1 MPSLI
6 SPCPAALQRHHAR
19 HHRARL
25 AVVKA
30 LPCAP
35 TPLRGAD
42 GLDDGRSDPVS
53 RDYVMA
59 RDTALRSFASS
70 RRWEVQR

>member
-6 SPCPAALQRHHAR
+6 SLRLAALQRHHAR

-30 LPCAP
+30 LRSAP

-42 GLDDGRSDPVS
+42 GLDAGCGDPAS
-53 RDYVMA
+53 RTYVMA

-70 RRWEVQR
+70 RWEVQR

>member
-6 SPCPAALQRHHAR
+6 SPRRAAVQRHHAR

-30 LPCAP
+30 LRCAP

-42 GLDDGRSDPVS
+42 GLDDDCGDPAS

-59 RDTALRSFASS
+59 RDIALRSFVSS
-70 RRWEVQR
+70 RPREVQR

>member
-6 SPCPAALQRHHAR
+6 SLRPAAMQRHHAR

-30 LPCAP
+30 LRCAP

-42 GLDDGRSDPVS
+42 GLDYSCGDPAS
-53 RDYVMA
+53 RTYMMA
-59 RDTALRSFASS
+59 QDTWRRSFASS
-70 RRWEVQR
+70 RRREVQR